1 MIASSPRTA
10 WSRRSRA
17 SRSDPD
23 AAAPVGSPGLG
34 GLAGLYATA
43 LARLGGSA
51 HLRRSLLF
59 WTALGLVLGEAL
71 TGDVALVHGHGTL
84 TLALIATAIWWL
96 AVTIGMIGGAALLRT
111 PDGTPVDRYGI
122 PNGLTALRGYACV
135 PVLFIGTLSLPG
147 RLGLALW
154 GGIGG
159 SVGLLDAV
167 DGFIARRYGPVTVLG
182 KAMDPFGDAL
192 YFVVGAI
199 GSWALGIVPGWLAV
213 LIVARYAGPVV
224 LTPLVLL
231 TGRRPELVYTVWGR
245 RNTLLTGIVLF
256 ALYWVRLF
264 GGPVEVLA
272 LIIALPTLVP
282 TALLHFVA
290 LFQRVAAAPRAL

>member
-1 MIASSPRTA
+1 
-10 WSRRSRA
+10 
-17 SRSDPD
+17 
-23 AAAPVGSPGLG
+23 
-34 GLAGLYATA
+34 
-43 LARLGGSA
+43 
-51 HLRRSLLF
+51 LRRSLVF
-59 WTALGLVLGEAL
+59 WSVLGLLLGEAV
-71 TGDVALVHGHGTL
+71 TTDVALVHGHGTI
-84 TLALIATAIWWL
+84 TLAIIATAVWWV
-96 AVTIGMIGGAALLRT
+96 AVTIGVVGGAALLRT
-111 PDGTPVDRYGI
+111 PDGTKVDRYGI

-135 PVLFIGTLSLPG
+135 PVLFIGTLTLPG

-199 GSWALGIVPGWLAV
+199 GSCALGIVPLWLAV

-264 GGPVEVLA
+264 SGPVEVVA
-272 LIIALPTLVP
+272 LVIALPTLVP

-290 LFQRVAAAPRAL
+290 LFRRVAESPRVG

>member
-1 MIASSPRTA
+1 MT
-10 WSRRSRA
+10 
-17 SRSDPD
+17 
-23 AAAPVGSPGLG
+23 V
-34 GLAGLYATA
+34 
-43 LARLGGSA
+43 
-51 HLRRSLLF
+51 
-59 WTALGLVLGEAL
+59 
-71 TGDVALVHGHGTL
+71 DVALVHGHGTL
-84 TLALIATAIWWL
+84 TPAVIATAVWSL
-96 AVTIGMIGGAALLRT
+96 VVTVGVIGGAALLRT

-147 RLGLALW
+147 RLGLVLW
-154 GGIGG
+154 GAIGG

-199 GSWALGIVPGWLAV
+199 GSCALGVLPLWLAV
-213 LIVARYAGPVV
+213 LIVARYSGPVL

-245 RNTLLTGIVLF
+245 RNTLLTGIVIF
-256 ALYWVRLF
+256 TLYCVRLF
-264 GGPVEVLA
+264 AGPVDTVA

-290 LFQRVAAAPRAL
+290 LFRRVAAAPRAR

>member
-1 MIASSPRTA
+1 M
-10 WSRRSRA
+10 
-17 SRSDPD
+17 
-23 AAAPVGSPGLG
+23 
-34 GLAGLYATA
+34 
-43 LARLGGSA
+43 RLHGSA

-71 TGDVALVHGHGTL
+71 TVDVALVHGHGTV
-84 TLALIATAIWWL
+84 TLAAIATAVWWL
-96 AVTIGMIGGAALLRT
+96 AVSVGVIGGAALLRT

-135 PVLFIGTLSLPG
+135 PVLFIGTLSMPG

-199 GSWALGIVPGWLAV
+199 GSWALGIVPVWLAV

-231 TGRRPELVYTVWGR
+231 TGRRPELVYTLWGR

-256 ALYWVRLF
+256 VLYWVRLLA
-264 GGPVEVLA
+264 GPVDIVA
-272 LIIALPTLVP
+272 LIIAIPTLVP

-290 LFQRVAAAPRAL
+290 LFQRVAASPRAR

>member
-1 MIASSPRTA
+1 
-10 WSRRSRA
+10 
-17 SRSDPD
+17 
-23 AAAPVGSPGLG
+23 V
-34 GLAGLYATA
+34 
-43 LARLGGSA
+43 
-51 HLRRSLLF
+51 
-59 WTALGLVLGEAL
+59 LGLVLGEAVSS
-71 TGDVALVHGHGTL
+71 DVALVHGHGTI
-84 TLALIATAIWWL
+84 TLAVVATAVWWV
-96 AVTIGMIGGAALLRT
+96 AVTVGVIGGAALLRT
-111 PDGTPVDRYGI
+111 PDGTLVDRYGI

-135 PVLFIGTLSLPG
+135 PVLLIGTLSLPG

-199 GSWALGIVPGWLAV
+199 GSWALGIVPLWLAV

-224 LTPLVLL
+224 LTPMVLL

-245 RNTLLTGIVLF
+245 RNTMLTGAVLF
-256 ALYWVRLF
+256 ALYWVRLL
-264 GGPVEVLA
+264 GGPVDVVA

-282 TALLHFVA
+282 TALLHFAA
-290 LFQRVAAAPRAL
+290 LLRRVAESPRAR

>member
-1 MIASSPRTA
+1 MG
-10 WSRRSRA
+10 WSRRSPA

-23 AAAPVGSPGLG
+23 AAAPVGSSGLG
-34 GLAGLYATA
+34 GLAGLYRTA
-43 LARLGGSA
+43 LTRLRGSA

-71 TGDVALVHGHGTL
+71 TVDVALVHGHGTV
-84 TLALIATAIWWL
+84 TLAAIATAVWWL
-96 AVTIGMIGGAALLRT
+96 AVSIGVIGGAALLRT

-135 PVLFIGTLSLPG
+135 PVLFIGTLSMPG

-199 GSWALGIVPGWLAV
+199 GSLALGIVPVWLAV

-231 TGRRPELVYTVWGR
+231 TGRRPELVYTLWGR

-256 ALYWVRLF
+256 VLYWVRLLA
-264 GGPVEVLA
+264 GPVDVVA
-272 LIIALPTLVP
+272 LIIAIPTLVP

-290 LFQRVAAAPRAL
+290 LFQRVAASPRAR

>member
-1 MIASSPRTA
+1 
-10 WSRRSRA
+10 
-17 SRSDPD
+17 
-23 AAAPVGSPGLG
+23 
-34 GLAGLYATA
+34 
-43 LARLGGSA
+43 
-51 HLRRSLLF
+51 
-59 WTALGLVLGEAL
+59 VLGEAL
-71 TGDVALVHGHGTL
+71 SADVALVHDHGWL
-84 TLALIATAIWWL
+84 TPALIATAAWWV
-96 AVTIGMIGGAALLRT
+96 AVTIGVVAGAALLRT
-111 PDGTPVDRYGI
+111 PDGTAVDRYGI

-135 PVLFIGTLSLPG
+135 PVLLIGTLSLPG

-199 GSWALGIVPGWLAV
+199 GSCALGIVPLWLAI
-213 LIVARYAGPVV
+213 LIVARYSGPVL

-231 TGRRPELVYTVWGR
+231 TGRRPELVYTLWGR

-256 ALYWVRLF
+256 ALYWVRLL
-264 GGPVEVLA
+264 GGPVEIVA

-290 LFQRVAAAPRAL
+290 LFQRVAAAPRAR

>member
-1 MIASSPRTA
+1 MG
-10 WSRRSRA
+10 WSRRSPA

-23 AAAPVGSPGLG
+23 AAAPVGSSGLG
-34 GLAGLYATA
+34 GLAGLYRTA
-43 LARLGGSA
+43 LTRLRGSA

-71 TGDVALVHGHGTL
+71 TVDVALVHGHGTV
-84 TLALIATAIWWL
+84 TLAAIATAVWWL
-96 AVTIGMIGGAALLRT
+96 AVSIGVIGGAALLRT

-135 PVLFIGTLSLPG
+135 PVLFIGTLSMPG

-199 GSWALGIVPGWLAV
+199 GSWALGIVPLWLAV

-256 ALYWVRLF
+256 VLYWVRLLA
-264 GGPVEVLA
+264 GPVDTVA
-272 LIIALPTLVP
+272 LIIAIPTLVP
-282 TALLHFVA
+282 TALLHVA
-290 LFQRVAAAPRAL
+290 ALVRRVAAAPRAR

>member
-1 MIASSPRTA
+1 
-10 WSRRSRA
+10 
-17 SRSDPD
+17 
-23 AAAPVGSPGLG
+23 V
-34 GLAGLYATA
+34 
-43 LARLGGSA
+43 
-51 HLRRSLLF
+51 
-59 WTALGLVLGEAL
+59 LGLVLGEAL
-71 TGDVALVHGHGTL
+71 TVDVALVHGHGTI
-84 TLALIATAIWWL
+84 TLAVIATAVWWL
-96 AVTIGMIGGAALLRT
+96 AVTIGVIGGAALLRT
-111 PDGTPVDRYGI
+111 PEGVPVERYGV

-135 PVLFIGTLSLPG
+135 PVLFIGTLTLPG

-167 DGFIARRYGPVTVLG
+167 DGFIARKYGPVTVLG

-199 GSWALGIVPGWLAV
+199 GSCALGIVPLWLAI
-213 LIVARYAGPVV
+213 LIVVRYAGPVV
-224 LTPLVLL
+224 LTPIVLL

-245 RNTLLTGIVLF
+245 RNTLLIGIVLF

-264 GGPVEVLA
+264 SGPVEVIA

-290 LFQRVAAAPRAL
+290 LFRRVAESPRAR

>member
-1 MIASSPRTA
+1 
-10 WSRRSRA
+10 
-17 SRSDPD
+17 
-23 AAAPVGSPGLG
+23 
-34 GLAGLYATA
+34 
-43 LARLGGSA
+43 
-51 HLRRSLLF
+51 
-59 WTALGLVLGEAL
+59 
-71 TGDVALVHGHGTL
+71 VALVHGHSTI
-84 TLALIATAIWWL
+84 TVALIATAVWWL
-96 AVTIGMIGGAALLRT
+96 AVSVGLVGGAAMLRT

-135 PVLFIGTLSLPG
+135 PLLFVATLSLPG
-147 RLGLALW
+147 RLALALW

-182 KAMDPFGDAL
+182 KAMDPFGDAI
-192 YFVVGAI
+192 YFAI
-199 GSWALGIVPGWLAV
+199 GAVGCWALGIAPLWLAILV
-213 LIVARYAGPVV
+213 VARYAGPVI

-245 RNTLLTGIVLF
+245 RNTGLIGLVLF
-256 ALYWVRLF
+256 ILYCVRLF
-264 GGPVEVLA
+264 GGPVDVVA

-290 LFQRVAAAPRAL
+290 LMRRVAESPRAR